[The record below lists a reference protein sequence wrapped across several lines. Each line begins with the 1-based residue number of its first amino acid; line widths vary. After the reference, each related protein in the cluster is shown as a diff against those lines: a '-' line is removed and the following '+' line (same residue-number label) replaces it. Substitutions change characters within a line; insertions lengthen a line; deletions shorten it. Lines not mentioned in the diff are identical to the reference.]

1 MRVPELLI
9 KSKEQKSKER
19 PEEKNCGTDRD
30 DEVAS

>member
-9 KSKEQKSKER
+9 KSKER